1 MAKSYLCT
9 LKELFSLDV
18 DESEKVLNVSKI
30 SIPLIQRDYAQGR
43 EHPDITRIRKKF
55 LSSLKEAILDQP
67 VCLDFIYGDINES
80 GVLTLLDG
88 QQRITTLYLL
98 HWYAAKREDVSEEEF
113 EFLSRFSYETRPS
126 SREFCKMLFTF
137 KPNFECGSLR
147 EQIIDQAWFP
157 LDWKND
163 PTIKS
168 MLVMI
173 DEISSVF
180 NDVPNLW
187 KALAQDN
194 KIQFYFLPIRNM
206 GLTDEL
212 YIKMN
217 SRGKPLTI
225 FEHFK
230 AEFEHEIRLMDKDLA
245 REFERK
251 LDIDWTD
258 FLWNYRKDDNLI
270 DGLFLNYMKFICD
283 IICYE
288 KGESP
293 QGRSYDEF
301 DLIDTYFS
309 HSKPDGLDNVKYLMK
324 ALDCF
329 CNLPINVKKELFEKH
344 LSTESLSNKAKVSGY
359 VDLLDHCFADY
370 VDPRTGKR
378 NLTFPLGQLVLL
390 YGFLQYALNYDSITN
405 EQFNE
410 RIRIVNNLVLNSQDE
425 MHDSEDRVGGNR
437 LPAILKQTKSI
448 VVEGTIINQED
459 ITNNFNVNQLN
470 EEKEKQQWR
479 LDNSDK
485 VDGLNL
491 LENNDLL
498 QGQISIIGLEN
509 SDVFSRFTDLF
520 NCDRDLVSCALLTF
534 GDYSRVEKGWR
545 YTFGTKSN
553 DAPWKFIFHKSAGAE
568 GFEKAK
574 SVLVALLRSNDHIDD
589 AYLKSLKENYIA
601 NCEVNSIFDWRYY
614 FIKYDVF
621 RPDRYGKYWIKNNN
635 YYEIYAMV
643 TQSKLSEYAYQP
655 FLKVVDSDHLDRANT
670 GQRLKYDNRYVYC
683 EGNSFVIKDE
693 EDNEL
698 ERIPVLQNEE
708 GVDIENRIEK
718 YLSTPKSL

>member
-98 HWYAAKREDVSEEEF
+98 HWYAAKREDVPEEEF

-137 KPNFECGSLR
+137 KPNFECGSLK

-230 AEFEHEIRLMDKDLA
+230 AEFEHEIRLMDKNLA
-245 REFERK
+245 TEFERK

-301 DLIDTYFS
+301 DLIDAYFS

-390 YGFLQYALNYDSITN
+390 YGFLQYALNYDSVTN

-437 LPAILKQTKSI
+437 LPAILKQTRSI

-479 LDNSDK
+479 LDNPEK
-485 VDGLNL
+485 VADLNL

-498 QGQISIIGLEN
+498 QGQVSIVGLEN
-509 SDVFSRFTDLF
+509 SDVFSRFTDVF

-574 SVLVALLRSNDHIDD
+574 NVLVALLRSGVRIDN
-589 AYLKSLKENYIA
+589 AYLKSLKDDYIS
-601 NCEVNSIFDWRYY
+601 NCEANHLFDWRYY

-655 FLKVVDSDHLDRANT
+655 FLKVVDSDHLDKANT

-683 EGNSFVIKDE
+683 EGNAFVIKDE
-693 EDNEL
+693 EDNEVD
-698 ERIPVLQNEE
+698 RIDIDQNEN
-708 GVDIENRIEK
+708 GIDIENRIDK

>member
-43 EHPDITRIRKKF
+43 EHPDISRIRKKF
-55 LSSLKEAILDQP
+55 LGSLKEAVLGQP

-98 HWYAAKREDVSEEEF
+98 HWYAAKRENIPEEEY

-126 SREFCKMLFTF
+126 SREFCKMLFSFT
-137 KPNFECGSLR
+137 PDFENASLR

-173 DEISSVF
+173 DEISSTF
-180 NDVPNLW
+180 NDVQDLW
-187 KALAQDN
+187 KALAADK
-194 KIQFYFLPIRNM
+194 KIQFYFLPIKNM

-230 AEFEHEIRLMDKDLA
+230 AEFEHEIRLMDKA
-245 REFERK
+245 TAEEFENK
-251 LDIDWTD
+251 LDIKWTD
-258 FLWNYRKDDNLI
+258 FLWNYRKEDCLI
-270 DGLFLNYMKFICD
+270 DGLFLNYLKFICD

-288 KGESP
+288 KGQSP

-301 DLIDTYFS
+301 SLIDIYFS
-309 HSKPDGLDNVKYLMK
+309 HDNPDGLDNVKFLIK
-324 ALDCF
+324 AVDCF
-329 CNLPINVKKELFEKH
+329 CDLPINVKTELFEKH
-344 LSTESLSNKAKVSGY
+344 LSTESLSDKAKVSGY
-359 VDLLDHCFADY
+359 VDLLDHCFTDY
-370 VDPRTGKR
+370 VDSRTGKR

-390 YGFLQYALNYDSITN
+390 YGFLQYALHFDAITD

-437 LPAILKQTKSI
+437 LPAILKQTRSI
-448 VVEGTIINQED
+448 IVEGTIISQDD

-479 LDNSDK
+479 LDNPDK
-485 VDGLNL
+485 VADLNM

-498 QGQISIIGLEN
+498 QGQVSIVGLEN
-509 SDVFSRFTDLF
+509 SDVFSRFTDVF

-574 SVLVALLRSNDHIDD
+574 NVLVALLRSNDHIDNE
-589 AYLKSLKENYIA
+589 YLKSLKENYIA
-601 NCEVNSIFDWRYY
+601 NCEANSLFDWRYY

-621 RPDRYGKYWIKNNN
+621 RPDRYGKYWIKDNN

-655 FLKVVDSDHLDRANT
+655 FLKVVDSDHLDKANT
-670 GQRLKYDNRYVYC
+670 GQRLKYDNKYVYC
-683 EGNSFVIKDE
+683 EGNAFIIKDE
-693 EDNEL
+693 NDEVAETISI
-698 ERIPVLQNEE
+698 EQNED
-708 GVDIENRIEK
+708 GVDTENRIEK